1 LCDPVL
7 GDSGR
12 LYVDSAIRDEINT
25 HLLPLADYL
34 TPNLFELSNLTG
46 TLIETC
52 DDAFRSAGAL
62 LSETRLSRCRAIL
75 VTGVPHSNG
84 TMTDCLVTRTSQDI
98 IHASA
103 STGGISGSGDTL
115 AALMI
120 AHLLSYPDDD
130 IASAAKAACSVT
142 SRLMANAPSP
152 LTMSVDLS

>member
-1 LCDPVL
+1 MPSEALARCCL
-7 GDSGR
+7 RRGCHGAAQ
-12 LYVDSAIRDEINT
+12 YW
-25 HLLPLADYL
+25 LPA
-34 TPNLFELSNLTG
+34 
-46 TLIETC
+46 
-52 DDAFRSAGAL
+52 
-62 LSETRLSRCRAIL
+62 CRIQD
-75 VTGVPHSNG
+75 G